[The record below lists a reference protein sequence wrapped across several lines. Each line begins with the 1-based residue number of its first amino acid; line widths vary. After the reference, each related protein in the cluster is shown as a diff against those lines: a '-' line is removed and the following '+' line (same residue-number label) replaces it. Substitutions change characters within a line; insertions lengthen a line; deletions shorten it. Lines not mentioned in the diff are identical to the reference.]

1 MRAVS
6 FVRPSLAAAV
16 LAFTLPLAAH
26 AQRSRA
32 ASPAPTTGFAF
43 EATPYVGYMI
53 FGDYLSGPLG
63 SSVSNAPAP
72 LIGAELGMKITPNLS
87 IVGNLATTSSDI
99 QAGIPIIGG
108 ISVAHSRLVM
118 YDAGLQLVMPLTT
131 AMGTQMTPF
140 LQAGAGAMRYDITQ
154 SVINTTATNFAAN
167 VGAGVD
173 FAVGRGVGVRVMAK
187 DYIGKF
193 DAQQATYLDVG
204 TNTTNN
210 FAFNA
215 GLRFSF

>member
-1 MRAVS
+1 MRALS
-6 FVRPSLAAAV
+6 FVRPPLAAAA
-16 LAFTLPLAAH
+16 LALTLPIAAQ
-26 AQRSRA
+26 AQGSRA
-32 ASPAPTTGFAF
+32 AAPATGFAF
-43 EATPYVGYMI
+43 EATPYVGYMV

-72 LIGAELGMKITPNLS
+72 LIGAELGMKLTPNLS
-87 IVGNLATTSSDI
+87 IVGNLATASSDI

-118 YDAGLQLVMPLTT
+118 YDAGLQLALPLTT
-131 AMGTQMTPF
+131 EMGTQMTPF
-140 LQAGAGAMRYDITQ
+140 LRAGAGAMRYDISQ

-193 DAQQATYLDVG
+193 DAQQATYLDIG

>member
-1 MRAVS
+1 MRAHS
-6 FVRPSLAAAV
+6 YLGPSLAAAL
-16 LAFTLPLAAH
+16 LALTLPFAAR
-26 AQRSRA
+26 AQRSGA
-32 ASPAPTTGFAF
+32 ASPAPTYGLAF

-87 IVGNLATTSSDI
+87 LVGNLATTSSDI
-99 QAGIPIIGG
+99 QAGIPLLGG

-118 YDAGLQLVMPLTT
+118 YDAGLQLAIPMTT
-131 AMGTQMTPF
+131 SMGTSMTPF

-154 SVINTTATNFAAN
+154 SVLNTTTTNFAVN

-193 DAQQATYLDVG
+193 DAQQATYIDVG
-204 TNTTNN
+204 TNTTHN

-215 GLRFSF
+215 GVRFSF